1 VKSWSFIARQ
11 LNGRLGK
18 QCRERWY
25 NHLNP
30 DINKR
35 PWTKQEDEIIIE
47 EHKLKGNKWAEIA
60 KALPGRTD
68 NSVKNRWNSTL
79 ARLGLTGG
87 DQEQASPVT
96 PRALPKKRK
105 SEESATS
112 STDAPLSFTL
122 PPLNLSQAGLYR
134 PNQDS
139 EEDDSSSQQSFKKM
153 KFSPKNRAGSLDE
166 TIRMINSL
174 KEGKLSPTNGSAN
187 QQIYITPLREGIN
200 LNQQQQYI
208 AVFSAPSMPMFSAS
222 SFANMLSNSAPN
234 PVRTVPSAVP
244 TITENNGKLYLTTEV
259 QFLPE
264 QASGNCSAT
273 AHQQLNLLSPL
284 LSGDQKLMTL
294 NSNNGMIT
302 LVPSSPTRELQSPIA
317 TVSDSGLDGDYGTT
331 SGEETNSAEK
341 DSAPQK
347 FLFKVSFY
355 LMISFLP
362 TSFD

>member
-87 DQEQASPVT
+87 DQEASPVT
-96 PRALPKKRK
+96 PRASPKKRK
-105 SEESATS
+105 SEESTTS
-112 STDAPLSFTL
+112 STGPLPSFTL

-139 EEDDSSSQQSFKKM
+139 EEDESSQQSFKKM

-264 QASGNCSAT
+264 QAST
-273 AHQQLNLLSPL
+273 HQQLNLLSPL

-302 LVPSSPTRELQSPIA
+302 LVPTSPTREEVQSPIA

-341 DSAPQK
+341 NSAPQK
-347 FLFKVSFY
+347 FLFKVSF
-355 LMISFLP
+355 I
-362 TSFD
+362 